1 MASIGLNGKFL
12 FFFCMIDFL
21 NFGIKIYQLI
31 FAYVLVQPELDK
43 SLLQLRDKLAFGK
56 RFF

>member
-1 MASIGLNGKFL
+1 MIVYVYVYLCTNGG
-12 FFFCMIDFL
+12 CR
-21 NFGIKIYQLI
+21 
-31 FAYVLVQPELDK
+31 YVLVQPELDK